1 MQSTRWCFTLNNY
14 TEDEYTTLSSNT
26 NAYVYLVIGK
36 EVGEAGT
43 PHLQGFIIFSS
54 RKRLNSVKQIVG
66 ARAHCE
72 AARGSSQQARVYCQK
87 DGNFAEFGEF
97 PITREGQGRRSDLET
112 FFTWAT
118 EYHGQHGCAPP
129 CAVLLAEHPHI
140 YLKYPRLPEVLRL
153 KYGDASL
160 VPVDAQ
166 LRDWQLS
173 LFAELELP
181 ADDRKIHFICDEQGG
196 KGKTFFQKYCVSK
209 LEGVQI
215 MSAGKRDDLAYM
227 VKREKRIFLFNVPR
241 GGLQFLSYVLLEQLK
256 DRMVF
261 SPKYE
266 SAMKILDHTPHVI
279 VFTNEG
285 PDYTKLTG
293 DRYVTTWLSPNYDS

>member
-1 MQSTRWCFTLNNY
+1 MQSTRWVFTLNNY
-14 TEDEYTTLSSNT
+14 SQDEYTTITSNT
-26 NAYVYLVIGK
+26 SAFVYLVIGK

-43 PHLQGFIIFSS
+43 PHLQGFIIFQT
-54 RKRLNSVKQIVG
+54 RKRLNSVKQVVG

-72 AARGSSQQARVYCQK
+72 VARGSSPQARDYCKK
-87 DGNFAEFGEF
+87 DGDFAEFGEF
-97 PITREGQGRRSDLET
+97 PINAQGKRSDLET
-112 FFTWAT
+112 FFAWAT
-118 EYHGQHGCAPP
+118 EYHGRHGCAPP
-129 CAVLLAEHPHI
+129 RSCIVDEYPSI
-140 YLKYPRLPEVLRL
+140 YLKYPRLTEVLRL
-153 KYGDASL
+153 KYGDAAL

-166 LRDWQLS
+166 LRDWQLT
-173 LFAELELP
+173 LFSELELP

-196 KGKTFFQKYCVSK
+196 KGKTFFQKYCVAK
-209 LEGVQI
+209 LKDVQI
-215 MSAGKRDDLAYM
+215 MSTGKRDDLAFM
-227 VKREKRIFLFNVPR
+227 VDPEKRIFLFNVPR

-266 SAMKILDHTPHVI
+266 SAMKILDKTPHVI

-285 PDYTKLTG
+285 PDYSKLTG